1 MNEYRA
7 QKRARSESDNRS
19 EGPSTGARRKD
30 EDFWY
35 EDGNITLA
43 TRDVDFRVFKGI
55 LAEHSPV
62 FKDMFAI
69 PQPSGNPS
77 PTAQADDCPIIH
89 LADSADDVHFML
101 MKLYNMCV
109 YWLCGH
115 DVSH

>member
-7 QKRARSESDNRS
+7 HKRARSESDDRS

-62 FKDMFAI
+62 FKDMFSL
-69 PQPSGNPS
+69 PQPSDGEAGASGPVVHLSDS
-77 PTAQADDCPIIH
+77 P
-89 LADSADDVHFML
+89 DDVRALLHVCMP
-101 MKLYNMCV
+101 KTDNK
-109 YWLCGH
+109 
-115 DVSH
+115 